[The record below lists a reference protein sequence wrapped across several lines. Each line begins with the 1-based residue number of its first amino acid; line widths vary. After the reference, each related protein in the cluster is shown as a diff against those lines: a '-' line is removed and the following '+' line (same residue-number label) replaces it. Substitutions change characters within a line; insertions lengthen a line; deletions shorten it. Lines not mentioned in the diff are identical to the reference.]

1 MSTSPFRRNNLARP
15 LLPSCLPDSHL
26 LRYLPYVLDT
36 PCIRSYLR
44 ISITPSLSRSL
55 SIATLFSASNRP
67 HLSQLTKQSQAES
80 ASQRESGSALHQLIR
95 SVLAANPPPRRLN
108 LGHGVA
114 PPLVPEPLRM
124 IRVRSS
130 RPLLRPRNRLIHPRS
145 VPPHAPLPLRRCPIP
160 AIRISVRTRRMR
172 VVRPPT
178 RLALG
183 PFGRDV
189 GHPSVLR
196 RLVLDTHLALSFLD
210 LFNSSPSR
218 AVPLIP
224 TPEVEKEAEEDES
237 DDAADD
243 TADDGGDR
251 GA

>member
-1 MSTSPFRRNNLARP
+1 MECWCSRSCRAFLSPFARGPGADQVGDADLGSESRTTGSLETSRWKMSTSPFRRNNLARP

-124 IRVRSS
+124 IRVRS
-130 RPLLRPRNRLIHPRS
+130 
-145 VPPHAPLPLRRCPIP
+145 
-160 AIRISVRTRRMR
+160 
-172 VVRPPT
+172 
-178 RLALG
+178 
-183 PFGRDV
+183 
-189 GHPSVLR
+189 
-196 RLVLDTHLALSFLD
+196 
-210 LFNSSPSR
+210 
-218 AVPLIP
+218 
-224 TPEVEKEAEEDES
+224 
-237 DDAADD
+237 
-243 TADDGGDR
+243 
-251 GA
+251 